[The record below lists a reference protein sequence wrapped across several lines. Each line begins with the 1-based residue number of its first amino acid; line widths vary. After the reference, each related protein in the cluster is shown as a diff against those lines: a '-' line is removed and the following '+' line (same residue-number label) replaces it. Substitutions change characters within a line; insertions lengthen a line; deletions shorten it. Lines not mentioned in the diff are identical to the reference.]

1 MFSYLTILKNK
12 SQINLIKK
20 PYFGRK
26 NLFVKLVKLFSG
38 LETRLDGELAKHDG
52 SAGGWKRAK
61 EKSENVE
68 KRFEQRLEKF
78 RRFDAQQQ
86 FRISTG

>member
-1 MFSYLTILKNK
+1 MFSYLTILKNR

-26 NLFVKLVKLFSG
+26 KLFVKLKKKNIFVKLFSG

-52 SAGGWKRAK
+52 SAGG
-61 EKSENVE
+61 
-68 KRFEQRLEKF
+68 
-78 RRFDAQQQ
+78 
-86 FRISTG
+86 